1 VAGAYE
7 VVGFPR
13 RVDGRRVHRATTWY
27 GYSLNLPIPYMR
39 GEMSW
44 C

>member
-13 RVDGRRVHRATTWY
+13 RVDGRWVHRATTWY